1 MSAGALLVS
10 HFNAPI
16 ASKRLRRLRATSH
29 SWSISLSPL
38 QEQGRYG
45 TGHCPLSSINESQ
58 AAALPT
64 HNATNNPLPLLLYPL
79 LTTLFRLLVNMVLA
93 QQPPLRERCIT
104 PPRLAIDTKHLPS
117 SLAGSQIHEIP
128 RSPPCDPLAARELIP
143 YLHLAPYALKSDATL
158 PPCPEKHNRWTH
170 MVRLLPAT
178 KSAPAG
184 SAELHPPKRQ
194 GQPHLLEV
202 RVPAE
207 AFNAAFERGQRT
219 ALQDYLPAQ
228 SVLIVRDFLAL
239 ALPYYAA
246 AHPLPTP
253 TESGVGAGWPSSASA
268 VPSLSHSDSDSD
280 SSDSDTSSPLS
291 FQAPSTPRPVS
302 PSADPVNVLLLGP
315 TQLTLSLSLVY
326 ISYASGTL
334 VRDVMRG
341 ILESSARE
349 AAWAARIIAQGADR
363 MGMSEEELEFLEDGA
378 MNDF

>member
-1 MSAGALLVS
+1 MAVA
-10 HFNAPI
+10 
-16 ASKRLRRLRATSH
+16 
-29 SWSISLSPL
+29 
-38 QEQGRYG
+38 
-45 TGHCPLSSINESQ
+45 
-58 AAALPT
+58 PT
-64 HNATNNPLPLLLYPL
+64 HNATNIPLPLLLYTL
-79 LTTLFRLLVNMVLA
+79 LTTSFRLLVNMVLA
-93 QQPPLRERCIT
+93 QQPLLRERCIT

-128 RSPPCDPLAARELIP
+128 RSPPCDPFAARELIP

-158 PPCPEKHNRWTH
+158 PPCPGKNNRWTH
-170 MVRLLPAT
+170 IVRLLPAT
-178 KSAPAG
+178 KSAPTG

-194 GQPHLLEV
+194 GQPHLLE
-202 RVPAE
+202 
-207 AFNAAFERGQRT
+207 
-219 ALQDYLPAQ
+219 DYLPAQ
-228 SVLIVRDFLAL
+228 GVLIVRDFLSL

-253 TESGVGAGWPSSASA
+253 TESGVGAGWPSLASA

-280 SSDSDTSSPLS
+280 SSDSDTSSPVS

-315 TQLTLSLSLVY
+315 TQLALSLSLVY

-334 VRDVMRG
+334 IRDVMRG

-349 AAWAARIIAQGADR
+349 AAWAARIIGQGADR